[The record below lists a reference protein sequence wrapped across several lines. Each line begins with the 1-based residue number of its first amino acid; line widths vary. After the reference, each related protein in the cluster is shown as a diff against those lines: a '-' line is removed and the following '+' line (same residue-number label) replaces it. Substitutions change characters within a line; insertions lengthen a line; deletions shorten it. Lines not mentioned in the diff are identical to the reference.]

1 MELCFN
7 CLNDKKIHSLAFL
20 AEELLRKKK
29 IKNATE
35 KGKKKGKELGA
46 MTEEE

>member
-7 CLNDKKIHSLAFL
+7 CLNDKKKIHSLALL

-35 KGKKKGKELGA
+35 KGKKKGRSWGR
-46 MTEEE
+46 